1 MFLEFVFFQILSLCI
16 FCIFG
21 QGFSDVAEVDAST
34 CVVGVFPYSFNRDHC
49 STKSHTYQNNTIKK
63 INKTNL
69 QALMQ

>member
-1 MFLEFVFFQILSLCI
+1 MFLLGLP
-16 FCIFG
+16 
-21 QGFSDVAEVDAST
+21 EVDAST
-34 CVVGVFPYSFNRDHC
+34 GVVGVFSCGFTPDHC